1 MCTESNHVE
10 SAKAPVAANT
20 QPTTA
25 VVAAKPQKRV
35 YSWEYWS
42 PNKLNLIK
50 SNDASSELDLSAG
63 LNANQVAYYFDANN
77 VPTHKRIVNL
87 ATEKVEPDDIIFQQ
101 DFMKTQKTTVSPYS
115 VVVYDNGDL
124 TKPIRSTDFDN
135 EKDAKR
141 ILGKLIKPNEVTYM
155 YAGGVPVKKR
165 FRGEDSVQIVANDPI
180 WNKPVPV
187 ATTTSKLEARFYN
200 KIDLKV
206 PTKTS
211 IVNKLEDYDYP
222 GYGVNGINSGQ
233 VVYIFENDKPI
244 KKRGYFESFVDVPST
259 DPIWGTLQI
268 KPEPKAQI
276 EIRVYSQNDLNKVVL
291 SKIVESFDDL
301 EWLKTP
307 MDGNKIAY
315 AFVDG
320 KPVKSRKGNMTT
332 EDVLSL
338 DPIWETLKP
347 KVVPQQMVAKKQF
360 KVVSYKSNT
369 SINTVTKEAEFDNMS
384 DALYALKQFDM
395 GYGREEMRYLFK
407 DGIAIKKRLIDQD
420 PDDVT
425 AIDVFFPNGVLVVQ
439 VKEPAVTP
447 ATPVTPA
454 VDTEK
459 PTTLQEF
466 LKELMKAHEH
476 KKYTYFDNGIF
487 RALLQKFWPEK
498 AEYYNDN
505 KSMLTS
511 TYRMFD
517 IMNSWNP
524 PAKKKNKKYKFKIHK
539 LRHDFIIEAARL
551 VNTSNPSDKLV
562 ESIESF
568 GRAVSMFVGDW
579 KNDIRVVLAKHFNN
593 PLWLKNGVF
602 TVNNESYELEQID
615 MVIT

>member
-1 MCTESNHVE
+1 MCTQADHNVE
-10 SAKAPVAANT
+10 PVAVNT

-35 YSWEYWS
+35 YSWEYGS

-63 LNANQVAYYFDANN
+63 LNDNQVAYYFDANN
-77 VPTHKRIVNL
+77 VPTHKRIMFQAIQSV
-87 ATEKVEPDDIIFQQ
+87 KPDDIIFQQ

-165 FRGEDSVQIVANDPI
+165 FRGEDPVQIVANDPI

-187 ATTTSKLEARFYN
+187 VTTTSKLEARFYN

-211 IVNKLEDYDYP
+211 IVNKLKDYDYP
-222 GYGVNGINSGQ
+222 GSGVNGINSGQ

-259 DPIWGTLQI
+259 DPIW
-268 KPEPKAQI
+268 
-276 EIRVYSQNDLNKVVL
+276 
-291 SKIVESFDDL
+291 
-301 EWLKTP
+301 
-307 MDGNKIAY
+307 
-315 AFVDG
+315 
-320 KPVKSRKGNMTT
+320 
-332 EDVLSL
+332 
-338 DPIWETLKP
+338 ETLKL
-347 KVVPQQMVAKKQF
+347 KLGQMVAKKQF
-360 KVVSYKSNT
+360 KVVSYKSNKN
-369 SINTVTKEAEFDNMS
+369 INNVTKEAEFDNMS

-425 AIDVFFPNGVLVVQ
+425 AIDVFFPNGIP
-439 VKEPAVTP
+439 ESTT
-447 ATPVTPA
+447 TPVVSITPA

-459 PTTLQEF
+459 PVTLQEF
-466 LKELMKAHEH
+466 LKELMKSHED
-476 KKYTYFDNGIF
+476 KKRTYFDYIIF
-487 RALLQKFWPEK
+487 QHLLQKFWPEK
-498 AEYYNDN
+498 AAYYSDN
-505 KSMLTS
+505 KSSWTD
-511 TYRMFD
+511 TYRMFN
-517 IMNSWNP
+517 ILNNWNP
-524 PAKKKNKKYKFKIHK
+524 PAKKKVNKYTFDIHK
-539 LRHDFIIEAARL
+539 LQHDFIINAVKL
-551 VNTSNPSDKLV
+551 TNVTSPSDRLV

-568 GRAVSMFVGDW
+568 GRAASMFVGDW
-579 KNDIRVVLAKHFNN
+579 KNDIRVVLAKHFKN
-593 PLWLKNGVF
+593 PSWLKNGVH
-602 TVNNESYELEQID
+602 TVNQESYELEQID
-615 MVIT
+615 LVIT

>member
-10 SAKAPVAANT
+10 PAKAPVAVNA

-25 VVAAKPQKRV
+25 VVAAKPQKRI
-35 YSWEYWS
+35 YSWDAS
-42 PNKLNLIK
+42 PNKLNLVQ
-50 SNDASSELDLSAG
+50 SYDVESEVSLSTG
-63 LNANQVAYYFDANN
+63 LGDKQVAYYFDVNN
-77 VPTHKRIVNL
+77 VPTYKRIVFQ
-87 ATEKVEPDDIIFQQ
+87 AIQSVKPDDIIFQQ

-165 FRGEDSVQIVANDPI
+165 FRGEDPVQIVANDPI
-180 WNKPVPV
+180 WKKPVPV
-187 ATTTSKLEARFYN
+187 AATTPKLEARFYN
-200 KIDLKV
+200 KTYLKV

-222 GYGVNGINSGQ
+222 GSGVNGINSGQ

-259 DPIWGTLQI
+259 DPIW
-268 KPEPKAQI
+268 
-276 EIRVYSQNDLNKVVL
+276 
-291 SKIVESFDDL
+291 
-301 EWLKTP
+301 
-307 MDGNKIAY
+307 
-315 AFVDG
+315 
-320 KPVKSRKGNMTT
+320 
-332 EDVLSL
+332 
-338 DPIWETLKP
+338 ETLKP

-360 KVVSYKSNT
+360 KVVSYKSAG
-369 SINTVTKEAEFDNMS
+369 SINTVTKEEEFDNMS
-384 DALYALKQFDM
+384 NALYALKQFDM

-459 PTTLQEF
+459 PITLQEF
-466 LKELMKAHEH
+466 LKKLMKLHED
-476 KKYTYFDNGIF
+476 KQYTFFDYNIF
-487 RALLQKFWPEK
+487 HTLLQEFWPEK

-505 KSMLTS
+505 KSMSTS

-517 IMNSWNP
+517 ILNNWNP
-524 PAKKKNKKYKFKIHK
+524 SAKKKNKKYKFNIHK

-568 GRAVSMFVGDW
+568 GRAASMFVGDW
-579 KNDIRVVLAKHFNN
+579 KNDIRVVLAKHFKN
-593 PLWLKNGVF
+593 PSWLKNGVH
-602 TVNNESYELEQID
+602 TVNQESYELEQID
-615 MVIT
+615 LVIT

>member
-1 MCTESNHVE
+1 MCTQADHNVE
-10 SAKAPVAANT
+10 PVAANT

-35 YSWEYWS
+35 YSWEYGS

-141 ILGKLIKPNEVTYM
+141 ILGKLIKPTEVTYM

-165 FRGEDSVQIVANDPI
+165 FRGEDPVQIVANDPI
-180 WNKPVPV
+180 WNANAAKPVPV

-206 PTKTS
+206 PTRTS
-211 IVNKLEDYDYP
+211 IVDKLENYDYL
-222 GYGVNGINSGQ
+222 GYGVNGINSSQ

-244 KKRGYFESFVDVPST
+244 KKRGYCEKLEGVTST

-276 EIRVYSQNDLNKVVL
+276 EIRVYSQNDLNTAVL
-291 SKIVESFDDL
+291 SKIVESFDEL
-301 EWLKTP
+301 EWRKTP
-307 MDGNKIAY
+307 LASDKIAY

-320 KPVKSRKGNMTT
+320 KPVKSRKGNMKT
-332 EDVLSL
+332 EDVLLL

-347 KVVPQQMVAKKQF
+347 KAGQMVAKKQF
-360 KVVSYKSNT
+360 KVVSYKSAG
-369 SINTVTKEAEFDNMS
+369 SINTVTKEEEFDNMS
-384 DALYALKQFDM
+384 NALYALKQFDM

-439 VKEPAVTP
+439 VKEPVASVAVTP
-447 ATPVTPA
+447 T

-459 PTTLQEF
+459 PISLQEF
-466 LKELMKAHEH
+466 LKELMKAHEDKQH
-476 KKYTYFDNGIF
+476 KYFDESIF
-487 RALLQKFWPEK
+487 KALLQKFWPEK
-498 AEYYNDN
+498 VEYYND
-505 KSMLTS
+505 KYSTLTG
-511 TYRMFD
+511 TYRMFN
-517 IMNSWNP
+517 ILNNWNP
-524 PAKKKNKKYKFKIHK
+524 PAQKKVKKHK
-539 LRHDFIIEAARL
+539 LHMHETRYNFIVKAAQL
-551 VNTSNPSDKLV
+551 ANISNPSDKFV

-568 GRAVSMFVGDW
+568 GTSVNMFIGNW
-579 KNDIRVVLAKHFNN
+579 KNDIRVALAKHFNN
-593 PLWLKNGVF
+593 PEWLKNGVH
-602 TVNNESYELEQID
+602 TVNQESYKLEQID
-615 MVIT
+615 LVLA